1 MSLRVGQVRGVVA
14 ERVIVSTALDPRSW
28 SGAPSLK
35 AELPARYIDRLA
47 ASGAELNVEE
57 GRALQLQALL
67 GVSTSATQRSLALPG
82 TGRLDSRSASDD
94 LRGAE

>member
-1 MSLRVGQVRGVVA
+1 MAIGQVRGVGA
-14 ERVIVSTALDPRSW
+14 GRVIVSTALDPRSW

-35 AELPARYIDRLA
+35 AELPARYIDRQAILA

-57 GRALQLQALL
+57 GRALQLQAL
-67 GVSTSATQRSLALPG
+67 SATQRSLALPG
-82 TGRLDSRSASDD
+82 TGALDSPSASDD